1 MQPINKSTF
10 KQERAKFYR
19 ITCLD
24 KNIERMSEEESVN
37 GMSNPSN
44 CLFDDLEKECKEKL
58 GRELETKEHEL
69 LKWVVSSHFQHVY
82 NKSS

>member
-1 MQPINKSTF
+1 M
-10 KQERAKFYR
+10 Y
-19 ITCLD
+19 
-24 KNIERMSEEESVN
+24 

-82 NKSS
+82 NKVKSS